1 MSIVSEIN
9 RINTNVANA
18 YTQAQSKGATLPQ
31 SQNSANLANTINS
44 ISTGRDWSQIG
55 YSSEP
60 NVIDDGVEHA
70 KEIMQNWDASQTDHG
85 NEFNGDTQLIFM
97 PLVNTSNVTRCNNMF
112 RDCYGL
118 IYIPQLNTSSVKQ
131 MGYTFY
137 DCYALTRISQLN
149 TSSVENMGY
158 TFYNCI
164 VLAKIPQINMGKV
177 KYLANTFTNCT
188 ALTELGGFVNL
199 GQSYVATTAANYSGY
214 TLDLSSSTLLT
225 HDSLMNVINNLY
237 DIATRGC
244 NTQQLVLGSTN
255 LAKLTAEEIAIA
267 TNKGWTVS

>member
-85 NEFNGDTQLIFM
+85 SEFNGDTQLIFL
-97 PLVNTSNVTRCNNMF
+97 PLVNTSSVIRCNNMF
-112 RDCYGL
+112 RACYRL
-118 IYIPQLNTSSVKQ
+118 IYIPQLNTASVKQ

-137 DCYALTRISQLN
+137 DCYALKTISQLN
-149 TSSVENMGY
+149 TSNVENMGY
-158 TFYNCI
+158 TFGNCI
-164 VLAKIPQINMGKV
+164 SLDKLPQLNMEKV
-177 KYLANTFTNCT
+177 KYLVGMFTNCT

-199 GQSYVATTAANYSGY
+199 GQSYVTTTAANYSGY
-214 TLDLSSSTLLT
+214 TLDLSSSPLLT

>member
-1 MSIVSEIN
+1 MSIASEIQ
-9 RINTNVANA
+9 RIKTNIANA
-18 YTQAQSKGATLPQ
+18 YTTAGNKSATLPQ
-31 SQNSANLANTINS
+31 NQNSANLANAINS
-44 ISTGRDWSQIG
+44 IPTGRDWSEVG
-55 YSSEP
+55 YSNEP
-60 NVIDDGVEHA
+60 DVIDVGVEHA
-70 KEIMQNWDASQTDHG
+70 KEIMQNWDSSQTDHG

-112 RDCYGL
+112 RDCYRL
-118 IYIPQLNTSSVKQ
+118 IYIPQLNTASVKQ

-164 VLAKIPQINMGKV
+164 VLAKIPQINMEKV

-199 GQSYVATTAANYSGY
+199 GQSYVTTTASNYSGY

-244 NTQQLVLGSTN
+244 NAQQLVLGSTN

-267 TNKGWTVS
+267 TNKGWTVL